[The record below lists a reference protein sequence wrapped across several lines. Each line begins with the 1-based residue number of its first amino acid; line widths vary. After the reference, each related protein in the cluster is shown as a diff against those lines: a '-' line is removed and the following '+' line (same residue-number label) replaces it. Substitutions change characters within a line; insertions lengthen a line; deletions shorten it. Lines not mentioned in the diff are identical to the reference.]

1 MTTSDVPAL
10 VDTNILVYAADST
23 AQFHEPCRQ
32 LRERGIRGEISLAVS
47 PQVLTEFFAVVTNP
61 RRVANPRSPEEA
73 RSEVERYVNTAR
85 IHKIYPGSD
94 IMDRA
99 LDLLQ
104 QHPRVR
110 GPEVFDLF
118 LVATML
124 SSGVTRIYSYNQ
136 QHFSRFQGIE
146 ILTP

>member
-23 AQFHEPCRQ
+23 AEFHEPCRQ
-32 LRERGIRGEISLAVS
+32 LRERGFRGELPLAIS

-61 RRVANPRSPEEA
+61 RRVADPRSPEEA
-73 RSEVERYVNTAR
+73 RLEIEKYANAAR
-85 IHKIYPGSD
+85 IRIVYPGND

-104 QHPRVR
+104 QHPQVR

-124 SSGVTRIYSYNQ
+124 SSGVTRIYTYNQ

-146 ILTP
+146 VLTP